1 MPIFWSVDL
10 TPDFQ
15 TLLMTECF
23 GIYMQKIEESIHQ
36 NAHCQLPGICLKSLL
51 FLNEARGWW
60 SETHFPTVYGGM
72 HL

>member
-23 GIYMQKIEESIHQ
+23 EIYMQKIEESIHQ
-36 NAHCQLPGICLKSLL
+36 NAHCQLPRICLKSLL
-51 FLNEARGWW
+51 FLNEARSWW
-60 SETHFPTVYGGM
+60 SETYFPTVYGGV